1 MNTQHP
7 KLKDI
12 RVRQAIQQ
20 AVNVDEFLL
29 AAYNGAAER
38 SFGIVPPG
46 MVGHRDYNLMKYDPK
61 AAKALLDEAGVKDLQ
76 LTLNVI
82 NKADDMTGAQVVQ
95 SSLAEVG
102 IKIEIIPNDSGT
114 FYTLGVEKEG
124 QMWKDL
130 QMYIQRFGIGSD
142 PSWGTA
148 WFVCDQVG
156 VWDWERVC
164 NPEFDELHK
173 KALTELD
180 PKVRQPMYVKMQDL
194 MEQSGAYI
202 FTTHGPNAY
211 LLSNRVVPSP
221 DPDGRY
227 EYRLKFFKL
236 A

>member
-1 MNTQHP
+1 
-7 KLKDI
+7 
-12 RVRQAIQQ
+12 
-20 AVNVDEFLL
+20 VNVDEFLL

-82 NKADDMTGAQVVQ
+82 NKADDM
-95 SSLAEVG
+95 
-102 IKIEIIPNDSGT
+102 
-114 FYTLGVEKEG
+114 
-124 QMWKDL
+124 
-130 QMYIQRFGIGSD
+130 
-142 PSWGTA
+142 
-148 WFVCDQVG
+148 
-156 VWDWERVC
+156 
-164 NPEFDELHK
+164 
-173 KALTELD
+173 
-180 PKVRQPMYVKMQDL
+180 DL

-221 DPDGRY
+221 DPDRRY
-227 EYRLKFFKL
+227 EYRLKFFRL